1 MEKTAFYVTIN
12 GMKNYDLIII
22 GAGPAGVS
30 AGVYAKNF
38 GINCLV
44 IGEISGGTINTA
56 YKVENYPGIFGITGK
71 ELGEKME
78 AHLNHLQMPIAKERV
93 NKILSDGDQFKVV
106 SEQNEYMAKT
116 IILALGTE
124 AKKIEIKNI
133 DKFEQKGVSYCS
145 KNCVSLFKQ
154 KNIVIVGGANA
165 AVMGAVMLAEEAEK
179 IYLVYRKDKL
189 RADDLWVKRVE
200 ELKNIETIY
209 NANVTEVNGK
219 DWLEEVILDNGKKIE
234 ASGLIIEAGS
244 VPNTVLLQ
252 DLGIVTNEFG
262 FIKVDEAQKTNV
274 AGIFAAGDITTNSN
288 NFRQVVTAV
297 SEGAIATLEVFKFLN
312 NKK

>member
-1 MEKTAFYVTIN
+1 
-12 GMKNYDLIII
+12 MKNYDLIII

-30 AGVYAKNF
+30 AGIYAKNF
-38 GINCLV
+38 GIKFLI
-44 IGEISGGTINTA
+44 IGETSGGTINTA
-56 YKVENYPGIFGITGK
+56 YKVENYPGIFNVTGK
-71 ELGEKME
+71 ELGEKFKE
-78 AHLNHLQMPIAKERV
+78 HLNHLQAPIIKERV
-93 NKILSDGDQFKVV
+93 NKILQDGDQFKVI
-106 SEQNEYMAKT
+106 SENEKYSAKT

-124 AKKIEIKNI
+124 TKKLEIKNI
-133 DKFEQKGVSYCS
+133 NKFEQKGVSYCS

-189 RADDLWVKRVE
+189 RADDIWIKRAE
-200 ELKNIETIY
+200 KLKNIEIIF
-209 NANVTEVNGK
+209 NVNVVEVNGK
-219 DWLEEVILDNGKKIE
+219 NWLEEIILDNGNKLQ

-244 VPNTVLLQ
+244 VPNTVLLEE
-252 DLGIVTNEFG
+252 LGVEINEFG
-262 FIKVDEAQKTNV
+262 FIKVDEAQKTNIK
-274 AGIFAAGDITTNSN
+274 GIFAAGDITTGSN